1 MNEFT
6 LDELNLLLSVFEKA
20 GVTTESGPEGEML
33 QRLQAAQE
41 NRQELDSMEFDDCL
55 GGACKL

>member
-6 LDELNLLLSVFEKA
+6 LEELNLMVSVFEKA
-20 GVTTESGPEGEML
+20 GIEENSSQEGEML
-33 QRLQAAQE
+33 TRLKAAQE
-41 NRQELDSMEFDDCL
+41 NRQELEDMQFDDCL

>member
-6 LDELNLLLSVFEKA
+6 LEELNLLLSVFEKA
-20 GVTTESGPEGEML
+20 GVSASDSEEGEML
-33 QRLQAAQE
+33 KRLQAAQE

>member
-6 LDELNLLLSVFEKA
+6 LEELNLMISVFDKA
-20 GVTTESGPEGEML
+20 GIEENSSQEGEML
-33 QRLQAAQE
+33 TRLKAAQE
-41 NRQELDSMEFDDCL
+41 SRQELEDMQFDDCL

>member
-6 LDELNLLLSVFEKA
+6 LDELNLLLSVFAAA
-20 GVTTESGPEGEML
+20 GVIEGQGEEGEML
-33 QRLQAAQE
+33 QRLKAAQE
-41 NRQELDSMEFDDCL
+41 NRQELEDMQFDDCL

>member
-20 GVTTESGPEGEML
+20 GITVENGAEGEML
-33 QRLQAAQE
+33 QRVKAAQE

>member
-6 LDELNLLLSVFEKA
+6 LEELNLLLSVFEKA
-20 GVTTESGPEGEML
+20 GVSASDSEEGEML
-33 QRLQAAQE
+33 KRLQAAQE

-55 GGACKL
+55 GGACNL